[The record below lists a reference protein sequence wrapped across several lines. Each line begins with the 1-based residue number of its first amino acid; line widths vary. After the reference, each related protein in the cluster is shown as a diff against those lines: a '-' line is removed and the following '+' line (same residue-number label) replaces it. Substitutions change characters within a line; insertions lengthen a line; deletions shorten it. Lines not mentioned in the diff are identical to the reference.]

1 MDCIPA
7 LSCTW
12 NCLVMKNP
20 IYIFLQTLLL
30 MVALHNAWPV
40 LEPSVFVWALARK
53 HPWCFHSH
61 SKTVLLTF
69 TSAFMWP
76 ILRKPQ
82 RPQHGHKSVAQDR
95 CRGNHWDLKPHK
107 EQNMAK
113 MLCNLNQLR
122 PVILVPVFSLLGD
135 CRFLSANSVLLDA
148 ALKCNFQ
155 ECFHLSSCLSSSSGT
170 IMKALIYL
178 DKCSHE
184 NQ

>member
-12 NCLVMKNP
+12 NCLLMKNP

-61 SKTVLLTF
+61 GKTVLLTF

-76 ILRKPQ
+76 ILSKPQ

-113 MLCNLNQLR
+113 NVVQFKSATTCYFGAS
-122 PVILVPVFSLLGD
+122 IFSARRLQIPL
-135 CRFLSANSVLLDA
+135 FVLLDA
-148 ALKCNFQ
+148 ALKSNFQ

-178 DKCSHE
+178 DKCSHK